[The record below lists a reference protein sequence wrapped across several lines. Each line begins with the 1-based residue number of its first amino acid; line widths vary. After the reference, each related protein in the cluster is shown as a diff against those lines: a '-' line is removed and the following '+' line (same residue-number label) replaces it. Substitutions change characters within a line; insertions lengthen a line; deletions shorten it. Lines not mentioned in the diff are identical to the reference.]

1 MSKLLPSKQYSEGF
15 NNLRKSISVHS
26 YDVFN
31 TIGALKCFLDNTV
44 EVQDFYL
51 SYVYT
56 INEQFSFGFMFTDKK
71 DRNNPELNLSK
82 VKPFIYKSN
91 NSFKTT
97 PITYLTTDN
106 FSKRLN
112 YLSRKLT
119 VEKHLDPFTTFK
131 QVFSCDISEL
141 SDLKDITKVLFS
153 QKESI
158 EKAIKEEENMLV
170 SSINQLEDNIKNA
183 DFQAEQFYMSCPEYS
198 EIKTLE
204 EQIRKLEI
212 IKQKLSKSLKD
223 KFTKKQNEL
232 KIPELKKQKISLDSK
247 LKQLKSKKKQFS
259 KSSL

>member
-1 MSKLLPSKQYSEGF
+1 MTKLLPSKQYSEGF
-15 NNLRKSISVHS
+15 KKLRKSISGHS
-26 YDVFN
+26 YEVFN
-31 TIGALKCFLDNTV
+31 SIGALKCFLDYTV

-51 SYVYT
+51 SYVYKV
-56 INEQFSFGFMFTDKK
+56 NNQLSFGFMFTDKK
-71 DRNNPELNLSK
+71 DKNDPELNLSK
-82 VKPFIYKSN
+82 VKPFIYKSS

-119 VEKHLDPFTTFK
+119 VEKNLDPFTTFK
-131 QVFSCDISEL
+131 HVFSCDISEL
-141 SDLKDITKVLFS
+141 SDLKDITKFLFS
-153 QKESI
+153 QKENI
-158 EKAIKEEENMLV
+158 EKTIKEEENMLV

-183 DFQAEQFYMSCPEYS
+183 EFQAEQFYMSCTEYS

-212 IKQKLSKSLKD
+212 VKQKLSKSLKC
-223 KFTKKQNEL
+223 KFTKKQNAL
-232 KIPELKKQKISLDSK
+232 KIPELKKEKYSFESK
-247 LKQLKSKKKQFS
+247 LKQIKAKKKQLS